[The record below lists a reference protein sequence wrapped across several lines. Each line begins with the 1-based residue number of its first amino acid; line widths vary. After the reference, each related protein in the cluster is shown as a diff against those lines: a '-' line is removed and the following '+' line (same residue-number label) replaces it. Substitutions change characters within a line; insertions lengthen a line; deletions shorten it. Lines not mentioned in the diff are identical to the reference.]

1 MMPEKQTEATTKPTA
16 KYRSQFRIYVDV
28 MSVIQRE
35 SNQAKPTRILYGA
48 NLSHDR
54 LVKYLEELKALGVIQ
69 EIAGGNGE
77 KVYSLTQKGIEFM
90 NNFRRVESF
99 ASAFGF
105 KI

>member
-1 MMPEKQTEATTKPTA
+1 MIPSGQPQPQKATA
-16 KYRSQFRIYVDV
+16 KYRSQFRIYVDI
-28 MSVIQRE
+28 MHVIQRE
-35 SNQAKPTRILYGA
+35 NNEAKPTRILYGA

-54 LVKYLEELKALGVIQ
+54 LIKYLDELKALGVIQ
-69 EIAGGNGE
+69 ETGTDD

-90 NNFRRVESF
+90 NNFRKVESF

>member
-1 MMPEKQTEATTKPTA
+1 MMPEKQAEVPRPTA
-16 KYRSQFRIYVDV
+16 KYRSQLRIYVDI

-35 SNQAKPTRILYGA
+35 NNQAKPTRILYGA

-54 LVKYLEELKALGVIQ
+54 LIKYLDELKGLNVIQ
-69 EIAGGNGE
+69 ESGTEDKTYG
-77 KVYSLTQKGIEFM
+77 LTQKGIEFM

>member
-1 MMPEKQTEATTKPTA
+1 MMPEKQAEVTRPTT
-16 KYRSQFRIYVDV
+16 KYRSQLRIYVDI

-35 SNQAKPTRILYGA
+35 NNQAKPTRILYGA

-54 LVKYLEELKALGVIQ
+54 LIKYLEELKGLHVIQ
-69 EIAGGNGE
+69 ESGTEDKTYG
-77 KVYSLTQKGIEFM
+77 LTQKGIEFM

>member
-1 MMPEKQTEATTKPTA
+1 MMPAKQPEAAKATA
-16 KYRSQFRIYVDV
+16 KYRSQFRIYVDI

-54 LVKYLEELKALGVIQ
+54 LVKYLEELKGLGVI
-69 EIAGGNGE
+69 EESGLDD

-90 NNFRRVESF
+90 NNLRRVESF